1 LALDPSRSTA
11 TLVYDLA
18 NGNPADLL
26 MRLADAV
33 VGNGEELEEVE
44 LPLWM
49 AGEPVT
55 LHRHGAIISLLE
67 IASSAGGR
75 LLAYHPTIGCDP
87 AIARRIADT
96 LRVAPG
102 VIEVTATSAKAELR
116 VRFNPRVVTA
126 VTLIRLVEA
135 EALRPRRAQTALSP
149 GQVDFAPANVS
160 LGVAA
165 AGEFVLPIVTPV
177 TAAMLVL
184 SNLETFRGT
193 AHQMREGKFGLPLLY
208 TSIVGVTLA
217 TGQFLSAALM
227 FWFFRYWEHRYR
239 QDLAVENQALLE
251 QTVSIPKEVRVLT
264 DNGEACWMPKYTV
277 VAGQRVRVLAGEVV
291 AIDARVLGG
300 AALVNEAG
308 VRGSLAPVR
317 RITGD
322 QVLAGSRLLA
332 GVVDLE
338 VLRSGDETQAA
349 RIAQCLID
357 TTMPTP
363 RSWALNRDGE
373 EFAGRAMAPTFIAAS
388 AGLVVG
394 DLSTAGAILRPD
406 YATGIGLAA
415 PLETLRDVKLAIRN
429 GAVVRSA
436 DAFGRLAATS
446 WILLEDHEALHD
458 DRCEVAELRTNRLDE
473 NGVLLAAA
481 AAGVWLGDGR
491 GTALVQACRER
502 ELIVRR
508 ADLREVDS
516 HGVIVEYRGH
526 VVRLH
531 GRSISGA
538 NPLPPLA
545 VELDGIGV
553 AGIRFRRSGR
563 LMAAAAVR
571 RLQRSGL
578 RVFLASE
585 RSTDATAS
593 LASRLSVDR
602 HCGGMRVD
610 EKVELLHSLRQ
621 NGVAAVFVGDCG
633 AGAAASREAHLAI
646 ALAGDG
652 ALGRE
657 PSDIVLLEP
666 SIASLPALF
675 DLARDHARR
684 VALARHMVMAPN
696 LLCVVGAFSFGWTG
710 LAVVFISNFG
720 TSMAYGR
727 AVRSLRTTRDPFA
740 ELPDAGWPEDDEVA
754 PAWPISRRRGE
765 LETWKAP

>member
-1 LALDPSRSTA
+1 MALDPSRSGA

-55 LHRHGAIISLLE
+55 LHRHGGIISLLE

-75 LLAYHPTIGCDP
+75 LLAYLPTIGCDP

-102 VIEVTATSAKAELR
+102 VIEVAATSAKAELR

-135 EALRPRRAQTALSP
+135 EALRPRSAQTALSLE
-149 GQVDFAPANVS
+149 QVDFAPANVS

-251 QTVSIPKEVRVLT
+251 QTVSIPKEVRVLA
-264 DNGEACWMPKYTV
+264 DNGDACWVAKYTV

-291 AIDARVLGG
+291 AIDARVVGG
-300 AALVNEAG
+300 AALVNEAA

-317 RITGD
+317 RVTGD
-322 QVLAGSRLLA
+322 QLLAGSRLFA

-373 EFAGRAMAPTFIAAS
+373 EFAGRAMVPTFLAAS

-394 DLSTAGAILRPD
+394 DLSTAGAILRP
-406 YATGIGLAA
+406 
-415 PLETLRDVKLAIRN
+415 
-429 GAVVRSA
+429 
-436 DAFGRLAATS
+436 
-446 WILLEDHEALHD
+446 
-458 DRCEVAELRTNRLDE
+458 
-473 NGVLLAAA
+473 
-481 AAGVWLGDGR
+481 
-491 GTALVQACRER
+491 
-502 ELIVRR
+502 
-508 ADLREVDS
+508 
-516 HGVIVEYRGH
+516 
-526 VVRLH
+526 
-531 GRSISGA
+531 
-538 NPLPPLA
+538 
-545 VELDGIGV
+545 
-553 AGIRFRRSGR
+553 
-563 LMAAAAVR
+563 
-571 RLQRSGL
+571 
-578 RVFLASE
+578 
-585 RSTDATAS
+585 
-593 LASRLSVDR
+593 
-602 HCGGMRVD
+602 
-610 EKVELLHSLRQ
+610 
-621 NGVAAVFVGDCG
+621 
-633 AGAAASREAHLAI
+633 
-646 ALAGDG
+646 
-652 ALGRE
+652 
-657 PSDIVLLEP
+657 
-666 SIASLPALF
+666 
-675 DLARDHARR
+675 
-684 VALARHMVMAPN
+684 
-696 LLCVVGAFSFGWTG
+696 
-710 LAVVFISNFG
+710 
-720 TSMAYGR
+720 
-727 AVRSLRTTRDPFA
+727 
-740 ELPDAGWPEDDEVA
+740 
-754 PAWPISRRRGE
+754 
-765 LETWKAP
+765 